1 MRLYILGLLTLL
13 FGMMTGA
20 CSDDV
25 KEHFAEGQ
33 RTVQTRLAGYV
44 VGGNDATLS
53 EENVITDVKACL
65 FEDGVLVKVYDNLT
79 GNSGVYDF
87 IVDSNYGNLYVVA
100 NTEDLLDW
108 SNMVAG
114 QTTENE
120 WKSLT
125 VSMQGDKASMFFTG
139 GVVLEKQPANAPVE
153 MILKRGLAR
162 VDVTMEMDGILVN
175 SLTLKNVSETGYL
188 LPQESVKS
196 PEGAKRDIAAAWTE
210 PLDKDTEGVMY
221 MYEQQ
226 NSDLTVELNVTVA
239 GMERTLT
246 ARLPQTIKRNAVYT
260 LNLGGDGSNLN
271 LSVSVDEW
279 DYADDTV
286 VSPDFGDKITVDVD
300 RSELPEGVTLGTSDN
315 QLVMD
320 YRPNEFVL
328 ALDCN
333 DQLEINGVSQLPLE
347 ITALPEGK
355 NLFLVKKRLMAV
367 GYEQMEGSVTFKRK
381 GLSNAY
387 REDEV
392 TLVLTANPTQIEG
405 NLHFDENNYLCDLG
419 DYVDGEYAVF
429 RLPQGKKIT
438 VEFDNGEDEW
448 MAVREKSD
456 EAGAYR
462 ILGGWK
468 PNDPKA
474 DGREQKARIVIC
486 DADTEANREE
496 YTVVRRN
503 YGLPVVNINGTWWCK
518 YNLRGNV
525 KSFEDQVSIN
535 DDLNVIGGDVRSY
548 METCGDDE
556 FRNLLGDQYQ
566 GGNVNALKL
575 ACEGGAFYYEGF
587 KSSATDF
594 TSLAADAMTPDGYR
608 LPTYDDYRFFTWNND
623 SNMGYGSNAFN
634 NGLGQRLNIYTD
646 ERNMMLGEVLYGPV
660 LYTEFDY
667 NGAKIVFCG
676 LGHQWDSTRGNVA
689 KQNVILATYGRT
701 GSTWN
706 IEGYPKSVNRGNWY
720 KYGSQNSTK
729 TRTIRCIKSNVE
741 YIYD

>member
-114 QTTENE
+114 QITENE

-271 LSVSVDEW
+271 LRVSVDEW

-333 DQLEINGVSQLPLE
+333 DQLEVNSVSQLPLE
-347 ITALPEGK
+347 ITAFPEGK

-387 REDEV
+387 REDVV

-429 RLPQGKKIT
+429 RLAQGKKIT

-503 YGLPVVNINGTWWCK
+503 YGLPVVEMNGVWWCK
-518 YNLRGNV
+518 YNARGN
-525 KSFEDQVSIN
+525 SRNFADQVLSSDDPAQKAGQSSVLDYLASCSN
-535 DDLNVIGGDVRSY
+535 DDFVSLWGWA
-548 METCGDDE
+548 
-556 FRNLLGDQYQ
+556 YQ
-566 GGNVNALKL
+566 GGSGNGLKVYVDNGVAKLNGYNRGETVNIADLGAKALSPNGYQLPGTAEYEKIFKWGMVVNWKNGEYYTINGVRIHIHSIERDNVMVDGVEMPQLNCFKVYTESCPEGITFYGPGGQWSAGGINHNKL
-575 ACEGGAFYYEGF
+575 FIGVVNSGWFVNNN
-587 KSSATDF
+587 
-594 TSLAADAMTPDGYR
+594 SLSTTKGSAADSRILRFMKTP
-608 LPTYDDYRFFTWNND
+608 
-623 SNMGYGSNAFN
+623 
-634 NGLGQRLNIYTD
+634 
-646 ERNMMLGEVLYGPV
+646 
-660 LYTEFDY
+660 
-667 NGAKIVFCG
+667 
-676 LGHQWDSTRGNVA
+676 
-689 KQNVILATYGRT
+689 
-701 GSTWN
+701 
-706 IEGYPKSVNRGNWY
+706 
-720 KYGSQNSTK
+720 
-729 TRTIRCIKSNVE
+729 VE
-741 YIYD
+741 YMYE

>member
-1 MRLYILGLLTLL
+1 MKDMKHYILGLFTLVAGL
-13 FGMMTGA
+13 VTGS

-25 KEHFAEGQ
+25 KEQLTEGK

-65 FEDGVLVKVYDNLT
+65 FEEGVLSRVYDNLA
-79 GNSGVYDF
+79 GNNGSYDL
-87 IVDSNYGNLYVVA
+87 IVDGNYGNLYVLA
-100 NTEDLLDW
+100 NTEGLLDW
-108 SNMVAG
+108 DNMVVG
-114 QTTENE
+114 KTMESE
-120 WKSLT
+120 WMVQT
-125 VSMQGDKASMFFTG
+125 VSMRDDKTSMFFTG
-139 GVVLEKQPANAPVE
+139 KVAIEKQSANVPVE
-153 MILKRGLAR
+153 MTLIRGVAR
-162 VDVTMEMDGILVN
+162 VDISVKHDGISVN
-175 SLTLKNVSETGYL
+175 SLTLKNVAGNGYL
-188 LPQESVKS
+188 LPQETVKS
-196 PEGAKRDIAAAWTE
+196 PEGTKKDIVRTWTE
-210 PLDKDTEGVMY
+210 PLTGNTAGVMY

-226 NSDLTVELNVTVA
+226 NAELTVELNVTVA
-239 GMERTLT
+239 GVARKMT
-246 ARLPQTIKRNAVYT
+246 AKLPAQIKRNAVYT
-260 LNLGGDGSNLN
+260 LDLGGDGSNLN
-271 LSVSVDEW
+271 LTVSVDEW
-279 DYADDTV
+279 DYDDDTV

-300 RSELPEGVTLGTSDN
+300 RSELPEGVILGTSDN

-333 DQLEINGVSQLPLE
+333 DQLEVNSVSQLPLE

-387 REDEV
+387 REDEI

-405 NLHFDENNYLCDLG
+405 NLHFDETNYLCDLG

-429 RLPQGKKIT
+429 RLAQGKKIT

-503 YGLPVVNINGTWWCK
+503 YGLPVVEMNGVWWCK
-518 YNLRGNV
+518 YNARGN
-525 KSFEDQVSIN
+525 SRNFADQVLSSDDPAQKAGQSSVLDYLASCSN
-535 DDLNVIGGDVRSY
+535 DDFV
-548 METCGDDE
+548 
-556 FRNLLGDQYQ
+556 NLWGWAYQ
-566 GGNVNALKL
+566 GGSGNGLKVYVDNGVAKLNGYNRGETVNIADLGAKALSPNGYQLPGTAEYEKIFKWGMVVNWKNGEYYTINGVRIHIHSIERDNVMVDGVEMPQLNCFKVYTESCPEGITFYGPGGQWSAGGINHNKL
-575 ACEGGAFYYEGF
+575 FIGVVNSGWFVNNN
-587 KSSATDF
+587 
-594 TSLAADAMTPDGYR
+594 SLSTTKGSAADSRILRFMKTP
-608 LPTYDDYRFFTWNND
+608 
-623 SNMGYGSNAFN
+623 
-634 NGLGQRLNIYTD
+634 
-646 ERNMMLGEVLYGPV
+646 
-660 LYTEFDY
+660 
-667 NGAKIVFCG
+667 
-676 LGHQWDSTRGNVA
+676 
-689 KQNVILATYGRT
+689 
-701 GSTWN
+701 
-706 IEGYPKSVNRGNWY
+706 
-720 KYGSQNSTK
+720 
-729 TRTIRCIKSNVE
+729 VE
-741 YIYD
+741 YMYE